1 MKFTGKNNFL
11 QNAKALQQ
19 KIIEI
24 NVNKTLNDLKDIL
37 VKK

>member
-11 QNAKALQQ
+11 QNTKALQQ

-24 NVNKTLNDLKDIL
+24 NVNKTLNDLKDVL